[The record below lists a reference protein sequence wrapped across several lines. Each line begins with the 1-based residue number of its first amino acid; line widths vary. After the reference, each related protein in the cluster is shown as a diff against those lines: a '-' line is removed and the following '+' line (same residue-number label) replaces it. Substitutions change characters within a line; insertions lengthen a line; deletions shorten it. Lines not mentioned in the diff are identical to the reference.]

1 MTILTLVRH
10 AKSDWSNPQLTDHDR
25 PLNKRGEHDAPMMAK
40 RFASSGLDVPRIFS
54 STAVRARITA
64 ESFGAEL
71 GVGVELDESLYHAS
85 ARQLLLTAT
94 AVEATSILL
103 VAHDPGMSDLAY
115 ELSGGQITHMPT
127 CAVATFIWQCE
138 NWEEA
143 MLPADSWS
151 YDTPR

>member
-1 MTILTLVRH
+1 M
-10 AKSDWSNPQLTDHDR
+10 
-25 PLNKRGEHDAPMMAK
+25 
-40 RFASSGLDVPRIFS
+40 
-54 STAVRARITA
+54 TA

-103 VAHDPGMSDLAY
+103 VAHNPGMSDLAY

-138 NWEEA
+138 NWEES